1 MNIAERLS
9 EFRALLALVE
19 QHPGLLLEHRVS
31 ASAPNAEDIALLRQ
45 ICESLQLDPTRVEES
60 ALQESIAVLA
70 QTERG
75 HASVVALAATPVDR
89 QRDTHLA
96 VIAQYA
102 KHRAASRAASAEAAA
117 AAAAY

>member
-9 EFRALLALVE
+9 EFRALLALVQ
-19 QHPGLLLEHRVS
+19 QHPGLLLEHHGN
-31 ASAPNAEDIALLRQ
+31 APAPTAEDIALLRQ
-45 ICESLQLDPTRVEES
+45 LCDRLELDPTRVDEG

-75 HASVVALAATPVDR
+75 HASVVALASTFVER
-89 QRDTHLA
+89 QRDAHLA

-102 KHRAASRAASAEAAA
+102 QHRAASRAASADLTAS
-117 AAAAY
+117 AAAY